1 MKRLVRSVALAATLA
16 LVAVAARAVDAT
28 PTPATVPTPAAS
40 ATPAEPVAPAA
51 TPAPAAT
58 AAPAAT
64 PAPAATA
71 APAATPAP
79 AAAAAPAATQQP
91 LDVAAL
97 AIFGAFV
104 ILTLGITYWAAMRTR
119 SAKDFYAAGGG
130 ITGLQNGLA
139 IAGDYMSAAS
149 FLGISA
155 LVFSFG
161 YYGLI
166 YSIGFLVGWPIIMFL
181 MAEPLRNLGRF
192 TFADVASYR
201 LQATPIRAM
210 AATGT
215 LVTVMFYLIAQM
227 VGAGQLIQLLFGLP
241 YLWAVIFV
249 GIMMIIYVTFGGM
262 IATTWVQII
271 KAGLLLVGATLMSV
285 LVLAQFGFDFNAL
298 VAKAIAVHPKH
309 DAIMLRGAQV
319 ANPISAISL
328 GMALM
333 FGTAGL
339 PHILMRFFTVGN
351 AKEAR
356 KSVFWATTFIGY
368 FYILT
373 FIIGFGAIIL
383 VGPNPIYHDA
393 AGGLLGGGNMPAIH
407 LAHAVGGDLM
417 KGFIAAVAFAT
428 ILAVVSG
435 LTLSGAS
442 AVSHDLYAS
451 VFRHGRVDEAA
462 ETRAARITT
471 VVLGIVAIA
480 LGVIFEKVNVAF
492 MVGLAFAVAASANFP
507 VLLLSMTWK
516 NLTTRGAFIGG
527 FAGLISAVVLTIF
540 SPGIW
545 EAVLGNPKGS
555 AFFIYASPAIFTM
568 PLAFLCCWVF
578 SITDNSPA
586 AARERKAFEGQY
598 VRSQTGI
605 GAEGAAAH

>member
-1 MKRLVRSVALAATLA
+1 MNRYIRTGALGAALSLSA
-16 LVAVAARAVDAT
+16 GAARAADAGAAQPVDWN
-28 PTPATVPTPAAS
+28 
-40 ATPAEPVAPAA
+40 
-51 TPAPAAT
+51 
-58 AAPAAT
+58 
-64 PAPAATA
+64 
-71 APAATPAP
+71 
-79 AAAAAPAATQQP
+79 
-91 LDVAAL
+91 
-97 AIFGAFV
+97 AILIFAAFV
-104 ILTLGITYWAAMRTR
+104 LLTLGITYWAAKRTR
-119 SAKDFYAAGGG
+119 TAKDFYAAGGG
-130 ITGLQNGLA
+130 VTGLQNGLA

-155 LVFSFG
+155 LVYSFG

-215 LVTVMFYLIAQM
+215 LVTVAFYLIAQM
-227 VGAGQLIQLLFGLP
+227 VGAGQLIELLFGLP
-241 YLWAVIFV
+241 YLYAVVFV
-249 GIMMIIYVTFGGM
+249 GILMIIYVTFGGM

-271 KAGLLLVGATLMSV
+271 KAGLLLIGATLMSL
-285 LVLAQFGFDFNAL
+285 LVLAKFGFDFNAL
-298 VAKAIAVHPKH
+298 IAKAIEVHPKH
-309 DAIMLRGAQV
+309 EAIMLPGPQV

-373 FIIGFGAIIL
+373 FIIGFGAIVL
-383 VGPNPIYHDA
+383 VSTNPAYLDA
-393 AGGLLGGGNMPAIH
+393 KGALLGGGNMPAIH

-451 VFRHGRVDEAA
+451 VFRHGKVDEAA

-471 VVLGIVAIA
+471 VVLGIIA
-480 LGVIFEKVNVAF
+480 MVLGVLFEKVNVAF

-507 VLLLSMTWK
+507 VLLLSMLWK
-516 NLTTRGAFIGG
+516 GLTTRGAFIGG
-527 FAGLISAVVLTIF
+527 FAGLISAVVLTIY

-545 EAVLGNPKGS
+545 EAVLGHPKGS

-568 PLAFLCCWVF
+568 PLAFFCCWIF
-578 SITDNSPA
+578 SITDSSASA
-586 AARERKAFEGQY
+586 AKERAAFDAQY
-598 VRSQTGI
+598 VRQQTGI
-605 GAEGAAAH
+605 GAEGAVSH